1 MLDTLLVFIAI
12 ELGLAASRTDKWWV
26 TLIVGIVSLFTN
38 IAIGFSTGL
47 IVEKAISHESNT

>member
-1 MLDTLLVFIAI
+1 MLVFIAI